1 VKEDETTAPP
11 PPTPPSDDTAAE
23 VVPTPQSEFDRDEIT
38 GKAYDLRLMLRLWR
52 YVRPYRSTFALSV
65 LCLLGS
71 SLALLAQPYLLKIAI
86 DRYIAAKDFAGV
98 SAMALCFVGAAIAEL
113 AAFYGNYYLTM
124 RVAQRALSDLRIE
137 VFSHLQ
143 RLPMAYFDRNPIG
156 RLVTRM
162 TTDVD
167 VVNEMFAAGALTIA
181 MDGLTLAGI
190 VAILFHM
197 HWQLALVAL
206 SLMPVLAL
214 AINFFR
220 VRARQSYRLI
230 RERIARINAFLQ
242 EQISGMAI
250 VQLFGREA
258 RTFDEFDALNDA
270 HREANHLSNVYEAA
284 LFSLVEAVSSISIA
298 LTVWYASGRIVAG
311 AIAFGTLVAFV
322 EYMQKF
328 FIPIRDFSTKYA
340 VMQSAMAAAERVFQL
355 LDTPLPEMTRRIYGP
370 ARIEG
375 RVDFESVWFSYKR
388 KAEEPGGGPD
398 DAAPDWVLRDV
409 SFSVA
414 PGETVAIVGATGS
427 GKTTL
432 IKLLAGFYDVQRGHV
447 RIDGVD
453 VREWQLDALRRS
465 VGIVLQDVTLF
476 SGDVA
481 YNVTLGRAEI
491 TPERMTAAARVVHA
505 HEFIERLPQAYAE
518 PVRERG
524 NNFSTGQRQLLSFA
538 RALAY
543 DPAILV
549 LDEATSSVDPETEER
564 IQDALDKLL
573 AGRTAILIAHR
584 LSTIERADRIVVLH
598 HGEVREVGTH
608 AELLARGGI
617 YAKLH
622 RLQFAPH
629 PHHDGER
636 AEARP

>member
-1 VKEDETTAPP
+1 MKNGLPATAVPERHR
-11 PPTPPSDDTAAE
+11 E
-23 VVPTPQSEFDRDEIT
+23 VFAGSRKSVAVFPMDRDEIT
-38 GKAYDLRLMLRLWR
+38 GKAYDLRLMRRLLG
-52 YVRPYRSTFALSV
+52 YVRPYRWTFLLSLV
-65 LCLLGS
+65 CLLVS

-86 DRYIAAKDFAGV
+86 DRYMAAKDLAGL
-98 SAMALCFVGAAIAEL
+98 SGMAVLFVLAALVEL
-113 AAFYGNYYLTM
+113 GAFYGNYYLTM
-124 RVAQRALSDLRIE
+124 LVAQRALSDLRVE
-137 VFSHLQ
+137 VFAHLQ
-143 RLPMAYFDRNPIG
+143 RLPMAYFDRNPVG

-190 VAILFHM
+190 VAILFHLDVK
-197 HWQLALVAL
+197 LALVTL
-206 SLMPVLAL
+206 SLMPVMAL

-242 EQISGMAI
+242 EHISGMAV

-258 RTFDEFDALNDA
+258 RTFREFDQRNDS
-270 HREANHLSNVYEAA
+270 HRVANHLSNVYEAS

-298 LTVWYASGRIVAG
+298 LIVWYASGRIVAG

-322 EYMQKF
+322 EYIQKF

-355 LDTPLPEMTRRIYGP
+355 LDTKPPAETERRHAP
-370 ARIEG
+370 STVVG

-388 KAEEPGGGPD
+388 PKDGEI
-398 DAAPDWVLRDV
+398 AADDWVLRDV

-414 PGETVAIVGATGS
+414 AGETVAIVGATGS

-432 IKLLAGFYDVQRGHV
+432 VKLLAGFYDVQRGAV
-447 RIDGVD
+447 LIDGVD
-453 VREWQLDALRRS
+453 VRSWRLERLRRS
-465 VGIVLQDVTLF
+465 VGIVLQDVMLF
-476 SGDVA
+476 RGDVA
-481 YNVTLGRAEI
+481 YNITLGREEI
-491 TPERMTAAARVVHA
+491 GRRAHGGGGERRPRARFVS
-505 HEFIERLPQAYAE
+505 RLPSGYAE

-549 LDEATSSVDPETEER
+549 LDEATSSVDPETEVL
-564 IQDALDKLL
+564 IQDALERLL
-573 AGRTAILIAHR
+573 AGRTAIVIAHR
-584 LSTIERADRIVVLH
+584 LSTIERADRIIVLH
-598 HGEVREVGTH
+598 HGEVREIGTH
-608 AELLARGGI
+608 AELLARDGI
-617 YAKLH
+617 YAKLY
-622 RLQFAPH
+622 RLQFAGHAAKELVASGAP
-629 PHHDGER
+629 ER
-636 AEARP
+636 

>member
-1 VKEDETTAPP
+1 M
-11 PPTPPSDDTAAE
+11 
-23 VVPTPQSEFDRDEIT
+23 DRDEIT
-38 GKAYDLRLMLRLWR
+38 GKAYDLRLMRRLLG
-52 YVRPYRSTFALSV
+52 YVRPYRWTFLLSLV
-65 LCLLGS
+65 YLLVS
-71 SLALLAQPYLLKIAI
+71 SLALLVQPYLLKIAI
-86 DRYIAAKDFAGV
+86 DRYMAAKDLAGL
-98 SAMALCFVGAAIAEL
+98 SGMAVLFVLAALVEL
-113 AAFYGNYYLTM
+113 GAFYGNYYLTM
-124 RVAQRALSDLRIE
+124 LVAQRALSDLRVE
-137 VFSHLQ
+137 VFAHLQ
-143 RLPMAYFDRNPIG
+143 RLPMAYFDRNPVG

-190 VAILFHM
+190 VAILFHL
-197 HWQLALVAL
+197 HVKLALVTL
-206 SLMPVLAL
+206 SLMPVMAL

-242 EQISGMAI
+242 EHISGMAI

-258 RTFDEFDALNDA
+258 RTFREFDQRNDS
-270 HREANHLSNVYEAA
+270 HRVANHLSNVYEAS

-311 AIAFGTLVAFV
+311 VIAFGTLVAFV
-322 EYMQKF
+322 EYIQKF

-355 LDTPLPEMTRRIYGP
+355 LDTKPPAETERRHAP
-370 ARIEG
+370 STVVG

-388 KAEEPGGGPD
+388 PKDGEI
-398 DAAPDWVLRDV
+398 AADDWVLRDV

-414 PGETVAIVGATGS
+414 AGETVAIVGATGS

-432 IKLLAGFYDVQRGHV
+432 VKLLAGFYDVQRGAV
-447 RIDGVD
+447 KIDGVD
-453 VREWQLDALRRS
+453 VRNWRLERLRRS

-476 SGDVA
+476 RGDVA
-481 YNVTLGRAEI
+481 YNITLGREEI
-491 TPERMTAAARVVHA
+491 GRERMVAAASAVHA
-505 HEFIERLPQAYAE
+505 HRFVSRLPSGYAE

-549 LDEATSSVDPETEER
+549 LDEATSSVDPETEVLIR
-564 IQDALDKLL
+564 DALERLL

-584 LSTIERADRIVVLH
+584 LSTIERADRIIVLH
-598 HGEVREVGTH
+598 HGEVREIGTH
-608 AELLARGGI
+608 AELLARDGI
-617 YAKLH
+617 YAKLY
-622 RLQFAPH
+622 RLQFAGHAAKELVASGAP
-629 PHHDGER
+629 ER
-636 AEARP
+636 

>member
-1 VKEDETTAPP
+1 M
-11 PPTPPSDDTAAE
+11 
-23 VVPTPQSEFDRDEIT
+23 DRDEIT
-38 GKAYDLRLMLRLWR
+38 GKAYDLRLMRRLFG
-52 YVRPYRSTFALSV
+52 YVRPYRSTFLLSLV
-65 LCLLGS
+65 CLLVS
-71 SLALLAQPYLLKIAI
+71 SLALLLQPYLLKIAI
-86 DRYIAAKDFAGV
+86 DRYMAAKDLAGL
-98 SAMALCFVGAAIAEL
+98 SGMAVLFVLAALVEL
-113 AAFYGNYYLTM
+113 GAFYGNYYLTM
-124 RVAQRALSDLRIE
+124 LVAQRALSDLRVE
-137 VFSHLQ
+137 VFAHLQ
-143 RLPMAYFDRNPIG
+143 RLPMAYFDRNPVG

-190 VAILFHM
+190 VAILFHL
-197 HWQLALVAL
+197 HVKLALVTL
-206 SLMPVLAL
+206 SLMPVMAL

-242 EQISGMAI
+242 EHISGMAI

-258 RTFDEFDALNDA
+258 RTFREFDQRNDS
-270 HREANHLSNVYEAA
+270 HRVANHLSNVYEAS

-311 AIAFGTLVAFV
+311 VIAFGTLVAFV
-322 EYMQKF
+322 EYIQKF

-355 LDTPLPEMTRRIYGP
+355 LDTKPPAETERRHAP
-370 ARIEG
+370 STVVG
-375 RVDFESVWFSYKR
+375 RVDFESIWFSYKR
-388 KAEEPGGGPD
+388 PKDGEI
-398 DAAPDWVLRDV
+398 AADDWVLRDV

-414 PGETVAIVGATGS
+414 AGETVAIVGATGS

-432 IKLLAGFYDVQRGHV
+432 VKLLAGFYDVQRGAV
-447 RIDGVD
+447 KIDGVD
-453 VREWQLDALRRS
+453 VRSWRLERLRRS

-476 SGDVA
+476 RGDIA
-481 YNVTLGRAEI
+481 YNITLGREEI
-491 TPERMTAAARVVHA
+491 GRERMVAAASAVHA
-505 HEFIERLPQAYAE
+505 HSFVSRLPSGYAE

-549 LDEATSSVDPETEER
+549 LDEATSSVDPETEVLIR
-564 IQDALDKLL
+564 DALERLL

-584 LSTIERADRIVVLH
+584 LSTIERADRIIVLH
-598 HGEVREVGTH
+598 HGEVREIGTH
-608 AELLARGGI
+608 AELLARDGI
-617 YAKLH
+617 YAKLY
-622 RLQFAPH
+622 RLQFAGHAAKELVASGAP
-629 PHHDGER
+629 ER
-636 AEARP
+636 

>member
-1 VKEDETTAPP
+1 VS
-11 PPTPPSDDTAAE
+11 SDFAD
-23 VVPTPQSEFDRDEIT
+23 DEIT
-38 GKAYDLRLMLRLWR
+38 GKAYDLRLMMRLWR
-52 YVRPYRSTFALSV
+52 YVQPYRSTFYWSL

-86 DRYIAAKDFAGV
+86 DHYIADKDFAGV
-98 SAMALCFVGAAIAEL
+98 SVMALLFIAAGLAEL

-124 RVAQRALSDLRIE
+124 LVAQRALSDLRVD
-137 VFSHLQ
+137 VFAHLQ
-143 RLPMAYFDRNPIG
+143 RLPMAYFDKNPVG

-181 MDGLTLAGI
+181 MDALTLAGI
-190 VAILFHM
+190 VAILFHL
-197 HWQLALVAL
+197 HVKLALVTL
-206 SLMPVLAL
+206 SLMPVLVF

-220 VRARQSYRLI
+220 IRARHSYRLI

-242 EQISGMAI
+242 EHISGMAV

-258 RTFDEFDALNDA
+258 RTFREFDRLNDSQ
-270 HREANHLSNVYEAA
+270 REANHASNMYEAW
-284 LFSLVEAVSSISIA
+284 LFSIVEAVSSISIA
-298 LTVWYASGRIVAG
+298 ATVWYASGRIVAG
-311 AIAFGTLVAFV
+311 VIAFGTLVAFV
-322 EYMQKF
+322 EYIQKF
-328 FIPIRDFSTKYA
+328 FVPIRDFSTKYA

-355 LDTPLPEMTRRIYGP
+355 LDTPLPREEGREHAPSRI
-370 ARIEG
+370 AG
-375 RVDFESVWFSYKR
+375 RVDFDSVWFSYR
-388 KAEEPGGGPD
+388 KKGREAVPESEAIA
-398 DAAPDWVLRDV
+398 DADWVLRDV

-432 IKLLAGFYDVQRGHV
+432 IKLLAGFYDVQKGSV

-453 VREWQLDALRRS
+453 VREWRLEALRRS

-481 YNVTLGRAEI
+481 YNITLGRPDIGAD
-491 TPERMTAAARVVHA
+491 RMEAAARAVHA
-505 HEFIERLPQAYAE
+505 HEFVSRLPRGYAE
-518 PVRERG
+518 TVRERG

-549 LDEATSSVDPETEER
+549 LDEATSSVDPETESLV
-564 IQDALDKLL
+564 QDAIEKLL

-598 HGEVREVGTH
+598 HGEVREIGTH

-622 RLQFAPH
+622 RLQFAGPA
-629 PHHDGER
+629 HHEP
-636 AEARP
+636 EAREMRT

>member
-1 VKEDETTAPP
+1 M
-11 PPTPPSDDTAAE
+11 
-23 VVPTPQSEFDRDEIT
+23 SESVAVGPIGPMDRDEIT
-38 GKAYDLRLMLRLWR
+38 GKAYDLRLMMRLWA

-65 LCLLGS
+65 VCLFVS
-71 SLALLAQPYLLKIAI
+71 SVALLAQPYLLKIAI
-86 DRYIAAKDFAGV
+86 DRYMAQKSFAGV
-98 SAMALCFVGAAIAEL
+98 SVMAVRFVLAAVVEL
-113 AAFYGNYYLTM
+113 SAFYGNYSLTM
-124 RVAQRALSDLRIE
+124 LVAQRALSDLRVD
-137 VFSHLQ
+137 VFAHLQ
-143 RLPMAYFDRNPIG
+143 RLPLAYFDRNPVG

-181 MDGLTLAGI
+181 MDLLTLVGI
-190 VAILFHM
+190 VAILFHL
-197 HWQLALVAL
+197 HTTLALVTL
-206 SLMPVLAL
+206 SLMPVLLL

-220 VRARQSYRLI
+220 IRARQSYRLI

-258 RTFDEFDALNDA
+258 RTFREFDRLNDS
-270 HREANHLSNVYEAA
+270 HREANHLSNVYEAS

-311 AIAFGTLVAFV
+311 VIAFGTLVAFV
-322 EYMQKF
+322 EYIQKF

-355 LDTPLPEMTRRIYGP
+355 LDTPLAPAESRHHNP

-375 RVDFESVWFSYKR
+375 RVEFDSVWFSYKR
-388 KAEEPGGGPD
+388 KTGDALPPEENTPD
-398 DAAPDWVLRDV
+398 GDWVLRDV

-432 IKLLAGFYDVQRGHV
+432 IKLLAGFYDVQHGAV

-453 VREWQLDALRRS
+453 VRDWRLEELRRG

-481 YNVTLGRAEI
+481 YNITLGREEI
-491 TPERMTAAARVVHA
+491 GSERMKAAAAAVHA
-505 HEFIERLPQAYAE
+505 DGFIARLPGGYAE

-549 LDEATSSVDPETEER
+549 LDEATSSVDPETESLV
-564 IQDALDKLL
+564 QDAQEKLL

-622 RLQFAPH
+622 RLQFADH
-629 PHHDGER
+629 SSHHDATVEL
-636 AEARP
+636 RP

>member
-1 VKEDETTAPP
+1 M
-11 PPTPPSDDTAAE
+11 
-23 VVPTPQSEFDRDEIT
+23 DRDEIT
-38 GKAYDLRLMLRLWR
+38 GKAYDLRLMRRLLG
-52 YVRPYRSTFALSV
+52 YVRPYRWTFLLSLV
-65 LCLLGS
+65 YLLVS
-71 SLALLAQPYLLKIAI
+71 SLALLVQPYLLKIAI
-86 DRYIAAKDFAGV
+86 DRYMAAKDLAGL
-98 SAMALCFVGAAIAEL
+98 SGMAVLFVLAALVEL
-113 AAFYGNYYLTM
+113 GAFYGNYYLTM
-124 RVAQRALSDLRIE
+124 LVAQRALSDLRVE
-137 VFSHLQ
+137 VFAHLQ
-143 RLPMAYFDRNPIG
+143 RLPMAYFDRNPVG

-162 TTDVD
+162 TTDID

-190 VAILFHM
+190 VAILFHL
-197 HWQLALVAL
+197 HVKLALVTL
-206 SLMPVLAL
+206 SLMPVMAL

-242 EQISGMAI
+242 EHISGMAI

-258 RTFDEFDALNDA
+258 RTFREFDQRNDS
-270 HREANHLSNVYEAA
+270 HRVANHLSNVYEAS

-311 AIAFGTLVAFV
+311 VIAFGTLVAFV
-322 EYMQKF
+322 EYIQKF

-355 LDTPLPEMTRRIYGP
+355 LDTKPPAETERRHAP
-370 ARIEG
+370 STVVG

-388 KAEEPGGGPD
+388 PKDGEI
-398 DAAPDWVLRDV
+398 AADDWVLRDV

-414 PGETVAIVGATGS
+414 AGETVAIVGATGS

-432 IKLLAGFYDVQRGHV
+432 VKLLAGFYDVQRGAV
-447 RIDGVD
+447 KIDGVD
-453 VREWQLDALRRS
+453 VRSWRLERLRRS

-476 SGDVA
+476 RGDVA
-481 YNVTLGRAEI
+481 YNITLGREEI
-491 TPERMTAAARVVHA
+491 GRERMVAAASAVHA
-505 HEFIERLPQAYAE
+505 HRFVSRLPSGYAE

-549 LDEATSSVDPETEER
+549 LDEATSSVDPETEVLIR
-564 IQDALDKLL
+564 DALERLL

-584 LSTIERADRIVVLH
+584 LSTIERADRIIVLH
-598 HGEVREVGTH
+598 HGEVREIGTH
-608 AELLARGGI
+608 AELLARDGI
-617 YAKLH
+617 YAKLY
-622 RLQFAPH
+622 RLQFAGHAAKELVASGAP
-629 PHHDGER
+629 E
-636 AEARP
+636 

>member
-1 VKEDETTAPP
+1 MSTAPAS
-11 PPTPPSDDTAAE
+11 TM
-23 VVPTPQSEFDRDEIT
+23 DRDDIS
-38 GKAYDLRLMLRLWR
+38 GRAYDLRLMRRLFG
-52 YVRPYRSTFALSV
+52 YVGPYRVTFAWSV
-65 LCLLGS
+65 VCLVAS
-71 SLALLAQPYLLKIAI
+71 SLALLAQPYLLKLAI
-86 DRYIAAKDFAGV
+86 DHYIAAKDIAGL
-98 SAMALCFVGAAIAEL
+98 SAIAGLFVLAAVVEL
-113 AAFYGNYYLTM
+113 CAFYGNYYLTM
-124 RVAQRALSDLRIE
+124 LVAQRALSDLRVD
-137 VFSHLQ
+137 VFAHLQ
-143 RLPMAYFDRNPIG
+143 RLPVSYFDRNPVG

-167 VVNEMFAAGALTIA
+167 VVNEMFAAGALTMV
-181 MDGLTLAGI
+181 MDGLTLLGI
-190 VAILFHM
+190 IGILFHM
-197 HWQLALVAL
+197 HAKLALATL

-220 VRARQSYRLI
+220 IRARHSYRQI

-242 EQISGMAI
+242 EQISGMGI
-250 VQLFGREA
+250 VQLFVREA
-258 RTFDEFDALNDA
+258 RTYREFDELNDS
-270 HREANHLSNVYEAA
+270 HRQANHLSNVYEAA
-284 LFSLVEAVSSISIA
+284 LFSIVEAVSSISIA
-298 LTVWYASGRIVAG
+298 LTVWYASGQIVAG

-322 EYMQKF
+322 EYIQKF

-355 LDTPLPEMTRRIYGP
+355 LDTPLPP
-370 ARIEG
+370 AENRTHAPAKVAG
-375 RVDFESVWFSYKR
+375 RVDFDAVWFSYKR
-388 KAEEPGGGPD
+388 PKDGEV
-398 DAAPDWVLRDV
+398 APQDWVLRDV

-432 IKLLAGFYDVQRGHV
+432 IKLLSGFYDVQRGAV

-453 VREWQLDALRRS
+453 VREWQLERLRRS

-476 SGDVA
+476 AGDVA
-481 YNVTLGRAEI
+481 YNITLGREEI
-491 TPERMTAAARVVHA
+491 DAERMLAASRVVHA
-505 HEFIERLPQAYAE
+505 DAFVSRLPHGYAE
-518 PVRERG
+518 NVRERG

-538 RALAY
+538 RALAH

-549 LDEATSSVDPETEER
+549 LDEATSSVDPETESL

-598 HGEVREVGTH
+598 RGEVREIGTH

-629 PHHDGER
+629 AGKESEVSELR
-636 AEARP
+636 A

>member
-1 VKEDETTAPP
+1 M
-11 PPTPPSDDTAAE
+11 
-23 VVPTPQSEFDRDEIT
+23 DRDEIT
-38 GKAYDLRLMLRLWR
+38 GKAYDFRLMLRLWG
-52 YVRPYRSTFALSV
+52 YVRPYRRTFLLSLV
-65 LCLLGS
+65 CLLVS

-86 DRYIAAKDFAGV
+86 DRYMGAKNLAGL
-98 SAMALCFVGAAIAEL
+98 SGMALLFVAAALVEL

-124 RVAQRALSDLRIE
+124 LVAQRALSDLRVE
-137 VFSHLQ
+137 VFAHLQ
-143 RLPMAYFDRNPIG
+143 RLPIAYFDRNPVG

-167 VVNEMFAAGALTIA
+167 VMNEMFAAGALTIA
-181 MDGLTLAGI
+181 MDCLTLAGI
-190 VAILFHM
+190 VAILFHL
-197 HWQLALVAL
+197 HVKLAFVTL
-206 SLMPVLAL
+206 SLMPVMAL

-220 VRARQSYRLI
+220 IRARQSYRLI

-242 EQISGMAI
+242 EHISGMAI

-258 RTFDEFDALNDA
+258 RTFREFDQLNDS
-270 HREANHLSNVYEAA
+270 HRVANHMSNVYEAS

-322 EYMQKF
+322 EYIQKF
-328 FIPIRDFSTKYA
+328 FIPIRDFSSKYA

-355 LDTPLPEMTRRIYGP
+355 LDTKPPEEADRRYTP
-370 ARIEG
+370 AKVVG

-388 KAEEPGGGPD
+388 PKDGGI
-398 DAAPDWVLRDV
+398 AADDWVLRDV
-409 SFSVA
+409 SFSVGA
-414 PGETVAIVGATGS
+414 GETIAIVGATGS

-432 IKLLAGFYDVQRGHV
+432 VKLLAGFYDVQRGAV
-447 RIDGVD
+447 KIDGVD
-453 VREWQLDALRRS
+453 VRSWRLERLRRS

-476 SGDVA
+476 RGDVA
-481 YNVTLGRAEI
+481 YNITLGRDEI
-491 TPERMTAAARVVHA
+491 GPERMAAAAKAVHA
-505 HEFIERLPQAYAE
+505 HAFVSGLPSGYAE

-549 LDEATSSVDPETEER
+549 LDEATSSVDPETEGLIR
-564 IQDALDKLL
+564 DALDRLL

-584 LSTIERADRIVVLH
+584 LSTIERADRIIVLH
-598 HGEVREVGTH
+598 HGEVREIGTH
-608 AELLARGGI
+608 SELLAKDGV
-617 YAKLH
+617 YAKLY
-622 RLQFAPH
+622 RLQFAGH
-629 PHHDGER
+629 AARELVAREAFER
-636 AEARP
+636 